1 MKSVYRK
8 TSAIVLSVLLFVLI
22 FGSGFFVGNSKHS
35 FFGNGV
41 SAEEPLDLKAFWKAF
56 SILEE
61 KFVQSPGEEILSEE
75 KVYGAISGLVDSYDD
90 PYTVFLPPT
99 QNEQFEE
106 TISGVFSGVGMEVG
120 MQDDFITVISPLKNS
135 PAEQAGVKSGDKII
149 AIDGQSSVDM
159 TIDDAIDLIRG
170 EKGEAVSITVIR
182 EGEKDPLSIEIIRD
196 NIIIPII
203 DTQEIEDTFVISLY
217 NFSATAP
224 LEFRNALREFVVS
237 GKNKLVLDLRGNP
250 GGFLNSAIDVA
261 SWFLPAG
268 KVVAVEDFGEGED
281 QKLFRS
287 KGYDIFNDNLKM
299 VILMDGGSAS
309 ASEIV
314 AGALKE
320 HGLATLVGQN
330 TFGKGSV
337 QELFDITDDTSL
349 KVTIAKWLTPEGKSI
364 SDGGLA
370 PDIDVEFDSEQFEN
384 GVDTQ
389 LMKALEILQE
399 ED

>member
-1 MKSVYRK
+1 MKSIYRK
-8 TSAIVLSVLLFVLI
+8 TSAIVLSILLFALI
-22 FGSGFFVGNSKHS
+22 FGSGFFVGNSRHS
-35 FFGNGV
+35 FWGNGV
-41 SAEEPLDLKAFWKAF
+41 SAEEPLDLKSFWKVF

-61 KFVQSPGEEILSEE
+61 KFVQTSEE
-75 KVYGAISGLVDSYDD
+75 DVIDQDKIYGAISGLVDSYND

-99 QNEQFEE
+99 ENEQFEE

-120 MQDDFITVISPLKNS
+120 MREDFITVISPLKNS
-135 PAEQAGVKSGDKII
+135 PAEKAGIKSGDKVI
-149 AIDGQSSVDM
+149 AIDGQSSIDM

-170 EKGEAVSITVIR
+170 EKGSPVSITVIR
-182 EGEKDPLSIEIIRD
+182 EGEKNPITIEIIRD
-196 NIIIPII
+196 TIVIP
-203 DTQEIEDTFVISLY
+203 TIETKIVQDTFVISLY

-224 LEFRNALREFVVS
+224 SEFRDALREFVNS
-237 GKNKLVLDLRGNP
+237 KKSKLILDLRGNP
-250 GGFLNSAIDVA
+250 GGFLNSAVDIT

-268 KVVAVEDFGEGED
+268 KIIAIEDFGEGGD

-287 KGYDIFNDNLKM
+287 KGYNIFNDNLKM
-299 VILMDGGSAS
+299 VILIDEGSAS

-320 HGLATLVGQN
+320 HGIATLVGKN

-364 SDGGLA
+364 SEGGLA
-370 PDIDVEFDSEQFEN
+370 PDIDVDFDSELFED
-384 GVDTQ
+384 GIDSQ
-389 LMKALEILQE
+389 LIRALEVLQN
-399 ED
+399 